1 MEDEKLMEFGFI
13 NALFLFLLIPILIFV
28 YHKYN
33 SNKKDSILK
42 FSSIKIIEKAIV
54 KKNTIRKHIPFVL
67 VMVVLSLIIIALANP
82 QTTTMGVEKG
92 VNIGIVLDGSESMAA
107 SDYKPTRLEAA
118 KNAVNSL
125 VTKIN
130 VKNNVGVVL
139 FETGATTIS
148 YLTPIKEKTLDS
160 ISLIQQGSG
169 ATAIGDGLSL
179 GIDMVSSMPDKKR
192 VIILLSD
199 GIQNSGLVTPQQAI
213 QYALINNVQIHTIG
227 IGSEKPVYL
236 RDDIYGEPQYAEL
249 DETTLRDVS
258 GSTGGSYFK
267 SLDEETLNQILL
279 DLSSNM
285 EYEKELSTI
294 RDWFIGSAIAFL
306 LLDMYIIYGK
316 YRIVV

>member
-258 GSTGGSYFK
+258 DSTGGSYFK

-279 DLSSNM
+279 DLSSDM

>member
-13 NALFLFLLIPILIFV
+13 NALFLFLLIPVLIFV

-54 KKNTIRKHIPFVL
+54 KKSTIRKHIPFVL
-67 VMVVLSLIIIALANP
+67 VIVVLSLIIIALANP
-82 QTTTMGVEKG
+82 QTITMGVEKG